1 MTFEPR
7 KSFSTEFH
15 CKTGL
20 HFKLFVNSKSEWK
33 NERGGWLA
41 KGPLHTPPEGYLRAK
56 RELDGIRILLIFFR
70 AFLSVKEENT
80 RSSLLYPHPSS
91 ASSLIPSSLSLTPS
105 SGSSCVNFTHFPVPP
120 LIPVPGICSPYHQ
133 KSPFLNSTNGFPTP
147 PTDLHSP
154 GYPWHSPTL
163 TAMGLLPGFSPLPH
177 SPLPFPT
184 SSLLSP
190 SPSYHSS
197 SNSSREE
204 LPTSHHLS
212 LSVSESKPTLSA
224 PTPRY
229 AHLNMSERGHSPAPS
244 SPLLSP
250 MARSHSWPIPVWQC
264 FLQGVQVKIN
274 GVT

>member
-1 MTFEPR
+1 M
-7 KSFSTEFH
+7 K
-15 CKTGL
+15 
-20 HFKLFVNSKSEWK
+20 EW
-33 NERGGWLA
+33 EGGWLA
-41 KGPLHTPPEGYLRAK
+41 KGPLHTPPEGYLRAN
-56 RELDGIRILLIFFR
+56 RELDWIRILLIFFR